1 MFCTLLHV
9 VVACLGDM
17 AYYLYVAFK
26 DPRLY
31 LQAYMC
37 MNSSCNQRQSQHKL
51 IVSSLF
57 K

>member
-26 DPRLY
+26 DPRPY

-37 MNSSCNQRQSQHKL
+37 MNSSCNQRQL
-51 IVSSLF
+51 VSAQINCQ
-57 K
+57 